1 MNAFL
6 CSRLSRAF
14 FFLLLLALVVP
25 AKLPAQPLTFEHAIE
40 LALQRSGTMAIAAAD
55 QVRARQSYLE
65 ARNTF
70 MPTLSVGSGLAAT
83 YGFPLSI
90 EGSAPTILKLTTHQF
105 LFNPAQRDFIRAA
118 KSEWNASGILADDRK
133 NQVVLDAAQTY
144 IELDKVATALRIL
157 KQQEESASRAERLVG
172 DRVREGV
179 DSEIELTRAKLVAAR
194 VRVRIAEN
202 QGNADFLRTRLGQLT
217 GLPPDTIQTATES
230 IPALPEVN
238 QEEDLARKAV
248 EKSPAVKLADEQA
261 AAKQFRAKGERKAAR
276 YPFID
281 LAGQYGLFARY
292 NNYDDFFQR
301 FQRHNATFGLVM
313 NLPFFNPS
321 QSAAAKAADAEAT
334 MAKKEAEGVRANV
347 SAETLK
353 LQRSVRQL
361 AASQEV
367 ARLEHLL
374 AQADVEAV
382 QARVDAGS
390 ASLKDRETARLT
402 EQQRYMALLDMS
414 FELDKARM
422 QLLRS
427 LGELEK
433 WAMPGR

>member
-1 MNAFL
+1 MTAFFL
-6 CSRLSRAF
+6 RSRASF
-14 FFLLLLALVVP
+14 VVIFLLAAGISPL
-25 AKLPAQPLTFEHAIE
+25 KLQAQPLTFQQALE

-55 QVRARQSYLE
+55 QLRARQSYLE

-70 MPTLSVGSGLAAT
+70 LPTLSVGSGLAAT

-90 EGSAPTILKLTTHQF
+90 EGSAPSILKVTTHQF
-105 LFNPAQRDFIRAA
+105 LFNPAQRQFIRAA
-118 KSEWNASGILADDRK
+118 KSEWNATGILFEDRK
-133 NQVVLDAAQTY
+133 NQVLLDAAQTY
-144 IELDKVATALRIL
+144 IELDKITTALSIL
-157 KQQEESASRAERLVG
+157 KQQEQSASRAERMVA

-179 DSEIELTRAKLVAAR
+179 DSEVELTRAKLVAAR
-194 VRVRIAEN
+194 VRVLVAEN
-202 QGNADFLRTRLGQLT
+202 QGDADFLRTRLGQLT
-217 GLPPDTIQTATES
+217 GLPPETIQTSTES
-230 IPALPEVN
+230 IPALPEVS

-261 AAKQFRAKGERKAAR
+261 AAKQFRAKGQRNASR

-301 FQRHNATFGLVM
+301 FQRHNATLGLVI
-313 NLPFFNPS
+313 NFPFLNPT
-321 QSAAAKAADAEAT
+321 QSAAAKAAEAEAT
-334 MAKKEAEGVRANV
+334 IAKKEAEGVRAQV

-361 AASQEV
+361 AAAHEV
-367 ARLEHLL
+367 ARLEYQL
-374 AQADVEAV
+374 AQADMEAV
-382 QARVDAGS
+382 QARVDTGA
-390 ASLKDRETARLT
+390 ASVKDQETARLT
-402 EQQRYMALLDMS
+402 EQQRYMAMLDVG
-414 FELDKARM
+414 FELDKARL

-433 WAMPGR
+433 WALPGK